1 MRVGHIL
8 FFSAVLGVAQAYALE
23 GAGGH
28 GHTTRDPAARDKKE
42 IEAAPDSEWR
52 IRKDDRRISRVH
64 EKTRAQREKD
74 LADSTD
80 AQSPYQDFLRFKH
93 WLAQYGITAQ
103 LAPTIMNQWGTP
115 HGGKPALQGIVSP
128 SINWNAFDSDEIG
141 QGSVQF
147 SYTYNRY
154 GNQQNGA
161 SLSTRLRT
169 VTFPNDTPTNDY
181 TFNQLTYTHVFPGR
195 LLQISVGQY
204 PFSNFDNNQYAA
216 NQQTNFVNYALSQNG
231 SQAYVPDSLGAY
243 VQINPTQT
251 ISVAGGF
258 QDANNITGNRIQFS
272 TAGDGQ
278 YAWFGYVQWKPV
290 IQGLGSAQ
298 YSLLYYQ
305 QPKLTAQMESS
316 QGWSL
321 NLVQNVNA
329 KWGVFLRANTATG
342 NIAPIASSVAA
353 GFIVNNPMG
362 GLRGDQWGLGLAWN
376 KTNKAFFPL
385 QTVRDGELVAETYFN
400 AVVSKVLQLGPSVQI
415 ILNPALHPQN
425 SVAAVFTLRATGL
438 F

>member
-1 MRVGHIL
+1 MPIIVFRPL
-8 FFSAVLGVAQAYALE
+8 LLCALLGATQAYAFE
-23 GAGGH
+23 GADG
-28 GHTTRDPAARDKKE
+28 RSDVARDTNQVQVPRENQWHIKKQ
-42 IEAAPDSEWR
+42 
-52 IRKDDRRISRVH
+52 DRRISRVH
-64 EKTRAQREKD
+64 EKTRVQREKD

-80 AQSPYQDFLRFKH
+80 AKSPYQDFLRFKH
-93 WLAQYGITAQ
+93 WLAHYGITAQ
-103 LAPTIMNQWGTP
+103 LAPTLMNQWATP
-115 HGGKPALQGIVSP
+115 NGGKPALQWILSP
-128 SINWNAFDSDEIG
+128 SMNWDAFDSNEIG

-154 GNQQNGA
+154 GSQQNGA
-161 SLSTRLRT
+161 SLSARLRMANF
-169 VTFPNDTPTNDY
+169 VNDTPTNDY

-243 VQINPTQT
+243 VQINPTKS
-251 ISVAGGF
+251 ISLAGGF

-272 TAGDGQ
+272 TAGNGQ

-290 IQGLGSAQ
+290 IEGFGTSQ

-305 QPKLTAQMESS
+305 QPKVAAQMDSA

-321 NLVQNVNA
+321 NIVQNLNTQ
-329 KWGVFLRANTATG
+329 WGIFLRANTATG
-342 NIAPIASSVAA
+342 NIAPITSSVAA
-353 GFIVNNPMG
+353 GLIVNNPIG
-362 GLRGDQWGLGLAWN
+362 GQRGDQWGAGLAWN
-376 KTNKAFFPL
+376 KTNKSYFPM
-385 QTVRDGELVAETYFN
+385 QNVRDGEFVAETYFN

-415 ILNPALHPQN
+415 ILNPALHPQD
-425 SVAAVFTLRATGL
+425 SVAGVFTLRATGL